1 MISSLSSNYAVQQT
15 SNLFSKTSVTEKT
28 TDTESV
34 YEELLSKLNSTT
46 EDESNES
53 SDTKKMS
60 LEELFQMMQ
69 SYKQDA
75 SSIATS
81 SEETQIGSLGSID
94 TVGDGTLSTD
104 EYDSSTISDLDTNG
118 DGTVSLEEYAA
129 VFADSQTNATSAT
142 ETEDS
147 TSTTATNEEVSSS
160 DFSELYKKLIAN
172 SMSAYESNYQF
183 TNNAFASSTNIA
195 L

>member
-172 SMSAYESNYQF
+172 AMSAYESNYQF

>member
-1 MISSLSSNYAVQQT
+1 MISLLSSNYAVQQT

-34 YEELLSKLNSTT
+34 YEELLSKLNFTT

-172 SMSAYESNYQF
+172 AMGAYESNYQF

>member
-34 YEELLSKLNSTT
+34 YEELLSKLNFTT

-104 EYDSSTISDLDTNG
+104 E
-118 DGTVSLEEYAA
+118 
-129 VFADSQTNATSAT
+129 
-142 ETEDS
+142 
-147 TSTTATNEEVSSS
+147 
-160 DFSELYKKLIAN
+160 
-172 SMSAYESNYQF
+172 
-183 TNNAFASSTNIA
+183 
-195 L
+195 